1 MKKLVSLLLAGLTLF
16 SLAACSGGGSGGG
29 GTAAPQNSGTG
40 EGGAVRTLTVANWQ
54 GYGSDAEY
62 AVQAFEEANNC
73 KVVHQYFDSEEAL
86 LNMLRQGGLGQID
99 VVLPNMAYVAIGKRE
114 NLFQP
119 IDVSRLEN
127 YGDLREDIRDVEDV
141 KDADGNILGVPWT
154 WGTTSLG
161 YNPDAISD
169 TVDSWGILWDPAYQN
184 KIAFFDDHTTAVMIA
199 ATYAGEDP
207 YDPDLDV
214 VKDTLLSLKANCKLF
229 WSSYDSFAKP
239 YSAGEVVARQRLV
252 RCRHPAQRHRPEDDL
267 CLSQGGY
274 HRLGGLLGHSQG
286 RAQRGS
292 GLQVDR
298 LDDLSA
304 VPVHLCRRSG
314 DAAPHPLQHQGAGQS
329 LRRCEG
335 RPVRRQRPAGEAGVP
350 ERDPGGDQPGLA
362 GPVERGQG
370 LLSTRSSTGRR
381 IRAAVSPVLFH
392 HSEKGGTR
400 MTKSKLSTW
409 LLMLPSTGM
418 LALLVVAPLAV
429 LVFASLIQ
437 GNNLAL
443 DAALSLGNYATI
455 LEKGLFFR

>member
-239 YSAGEVVARQRLV
+239 YFAGEVVAGSVWSGAATQLNATGQKMTYV
-252 RCRHPAQRHRPEDDL
+252 YPKEGTIAWVDYWAIPKDAPNEDLAYKWIDWMTSQQFQSTYAADL
-267 CLSQGGY
+267 EMQPPIPSNTK
-274 HRLGGLLGHSQG
+274 
-286 RAQRGS
+286 
-292 GLQVDR
+292 V
-298 LDDLSA
+298 LDSL
-304 VPVHLCRRSG
+304 SG
-314 DAAPHPLQHQGAGQS
+314 DVKAALYVDNG
-329 LRRCEG
+329 L
-335 RPVRRQRPAGEAGVP
+335 P
-350 ERDPGGDQPGLA
+350 E
-362 GPVERGQG
+362 
-370 LLSTRSSTGRR
+370 
-381 IRAAVSPVLFH
+381 
-392 HSEKGGTR
+392 K
-400 MTKSKLSTW
+400 
-409 LLMLPSTGM
+409 
-418 LALLVVAPLAV
+418 
-429 LVFASLIQ
+429 LVFQKEIPEETNQAWLDLWNEVKAS
-437 GNNLAL
+437 
-443 DAALSLGNYATI
+443 
-455 LEKGLFFR
+455 